1 MNDKVLNP
9 LSWHLGAFIEQRAAL
24 ERLPHAILIEG
35 APGIGKSHYALAL
48 SALLLC
54 EARPESGPAC
64 GQCAA
69 CAWFAAGNHPDF
81 RLLNRLI
88 DDDGKQAGEIKVDQI
103 RALSEFLVVGAH
115 RGGRRVVV
123 IDPADAMNTVVAN
136 ALLKTLEEPSE
147 GLVFLL
153 VSARPDAIAATIRSR
168 CQVWHLPTPDP
179 VTAIDWLASTTGC
192 PPDQARGWLAM
203 AGGSVLHAAQ
213 FAEPARAA
221 AHRSMLEAIARLPDT
236 APVEL
241 ADALQSFEPRQWL
254 PLLQRWVI
262 DIARSGQGAK
272 PRYFPQMA
280 ERLSEL
286 AARSHPARLDQASR
300 ALAAQFRLVSHP
312 LNPRMVCEASLE
324 SVAAALSPV
333 AARGSR

>member
-1 MNDKVLNP
+1 MNLNVFNP
-9 LSWHLGAFIEQRAAL
+9 YPWHLNAFIEQSASIN
-24 ERLPHAILIEG
+24 RLPHAVLIQG
-35 APGIGKSHYALAL
+35 APGIGKSHYAQAFA
-48 SALLLC
+48 ALLLC
-54 EARPESGPAC
+54 EARPERGPAC
-64 GQCAA
+64 GQCPA

-81 RLLNRLI
+81 RALNRII

-147 GLVFLL
+147 GLIFLL
-153 VSARPDAIAATIRSR
+153 VSSRPDAIAATIRSR
-168 CQVWHLPTPDP
+168 CQRWPLPTPDP
-179 VTAIDWLASTTGC
+179 LIAVDWLVSTTGC
-192 PPDQARGWLAM
+192 PADQARGWLAM
-203 AGGSVLHAAQ
+203 AGGSILQAAQ

-241 ADALQSFEPRQWL
+241 ADALQPYEPRQWL

-262 DIARSGQGAK
+262 DIARSGQGAE
-272 PRYFPQMA
+272 PRYFPQLA
-280 ERLSEL
+280 GRLSEL
-286 AARSHPARLDQASR
+286 AARSNPSRLDEASR
-300 ALAAQFRLVSHP
+300 ALAAQYRHVGHP

-324 SVAAALSPV
+324 CVAAAVSAV
-333 AARGSR
+333 AAGKSR